1 MRIDNNYEDH
11 DYDNKDDDDDDDDDD
26 INCGD
31 GINDDD
37 DDDDDDIGYIS
48 SNIYLFYTIYSDLQS
63 YKSQPLQ
70 RVSLRQNVTLA
81 DRMWNGNA
89 EKQNVGIVPDTRDFK
104 STYNQD
110 FDSSI
115 LKSTLHT

>member
-1 MRIDNNYEDH
+1 MAH
-11 DYDNKDDDDDDDDDD
+11 
-26 INCGD
+26 C
-31 GINDDD
+31 
-37 DDDDDDIGYIS
+37 
-48 SNIYLFYTIYSDLQS
+48 IYTIQYLSFFLYIYSDLQS

-89 EKQNVGIVPDTRDFK
+89 EKQNVVIVPDTRDFK

-110 FDSSI
+110 FDSSV